1 MGRRKHRSKGSKL
14 PPLRSSKCNVACEK
28 STTCD
33 EAKAKE
39 ERERRGTTEK
49 TITPDVMRYQ
59 KERTEC
65 FHQTNDPIGVRSR
78 LMYPL
83 VQPSLFL
90 INSSILSEEN
100 ESVEDECIELK
111 GLSQHRDLCEA
122 LTEIYSSIVLTLSDG
137 SGVQLDADQYRIY
150 RLKLLAILES
160 EVKRSLDLWEK
171 EIILYPRVCRVCRR
185 FSEKLICCAHCG
197 MEFFCEEHGDEHKN
211 WCEEFRVY
219 QRILQLQQKHGYVN
233 PKIPNAHLEM
243 FVAQPEFHF
252 DELMHRI
259 YGSSLY
265 YRQMD
270 CYTYALLSHLCTIP
284 LTALYSMQISCPE
297 WRNRTEWTI
306 HILGAEFQFEGIHLD
321 VWEKLFLHFLP
332 NLQKLHLI
340 LIGPELQL
348 PKDVPPRLLSMVPI
362 CKKCKSAGRA
372 VIVTFKPEKL
382 YHCLVRDPSQTLAT
396 PDLICLFNPGLYRTT
411 GFAGKDTWL
420 ETIREF
426 SKTLAPTTITSY
438 TAQEML
444 WEINRINSVADV
456 EVLLQ
461 PCKNPFASVK
471 PDRNFVSDNTN
482 PLIYKNYYITI
493 VKGKSIVL

>member
-111 GLSQHRDLCEA
+111 VKPRFLAPNGEIEPNGLF
-122 LTEIYSSIVLTLSDG
+122 IY
-137 SGVQLDADQYRIY
+137 
-150 RLKLLAILES
+150 LA
-160 EVKRSLDLWEK
+160 
-171 EIILYPRVCRVCRR
+171 
-185 FSEKLICCAHCG
+185 
-197 MEFFCEEHGDEHKN
+197 
-211 WCEEFRVY
+211 
-219 QRILQLQQKHGYVN
+219 
-233 PKIPNAHLEM
+233 
-243 FVAQPEFHF
+243 
-252 DELMHRI
+252 
-259 YGSSLY
+259 
-265 YRQMD
+265 
-270 CYTYALLSHLCTIP
+270 
-284 LTALYSMQISCPE
+284 
-297 WRNRTEWTI
+297 RNSNS
-306 HILGAEFQFEGIHLD
+306 
-321 VWEKLFLHFLP
+321 K
-332 NLQKLHLI
+332 KLHLI

>member
-111 GLSQHRDLCEA
+111 VKPRFVFVSSLCMVCSKKSRLFCERCQMVSYCSIMHQTQGLSQHRDLCEA

-362 CKKCKSAGRA
+362 CKKC
-372 VIVTFKPEKL
+372 
-382 YHCLVRDPSQTLAT
+382 
-396 PDLICLFNPGLYRTT
+396 LYRTT

>member
-1 MGRRKHRSKGSKL
+1 
-14 PPLRSSKCNVACEK
+14 
-28 STTCD
+28 
-33 EAKAKE
+33 
-39 ERERRGTTEK
+39 
-49 TITPDVMRYQ
+49 
-59 KERTEC
+59 
-65 FHQTNDPIGVRSR
+65 
-78 LMYPL
+78 
-83 VQPSLFL
+83 
-90 INSSILSEEN
+90 
-100 ESVEDECIELK
+100 
-111 GLSQHRDLCEA
+111 
-122 LTEIYSSIVLTLSDG
+122 
-137 SGVQLDADQYRIY
+137 
-150 RLKLLAILES
+150 
-160 EVKRSLDLWEK
+160 
-171 EIILYPRVCRVCRR
+171 
-185 FSEKLICCAHCG
+185 
-197 MEFFCEEHGDEHKN
+197 
-211 WCEEFRVY
+211 
-219 QRILQLQQKHGYVN
+219 
-233 PKIPNAHLEM
+233 
-243 FVAQPEFHF
+243 
-252 DELMHRI
+252 
-259 YGSSLY
+259 
-265 YRQMD
+265 
-270 CYTYALLSHLCTIP
+270 
-284 LTALYSMQISCPE
+284 MQISCPE
-297 WRNRTEWTI
+297 WQNRTDWTI

-348 PKDVPPRLLSMVPI
+348 PKDVPPRFLSMVQV

-372 VIVTFKPEKL
+372 VVVTFKPGKL

-396 PDLICLFNPGLYRTT
+396 PDLICLYNPGLYRTT